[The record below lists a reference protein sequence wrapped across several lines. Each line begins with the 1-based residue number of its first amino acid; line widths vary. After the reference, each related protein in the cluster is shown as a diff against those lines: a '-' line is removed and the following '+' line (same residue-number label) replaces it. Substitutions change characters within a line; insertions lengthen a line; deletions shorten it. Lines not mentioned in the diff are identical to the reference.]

1 MIITFY
7 WKKDHV
13 AMVVKQDDGGILL
26 FESSSKKGVN
36 LIPFKAIISSVNDP
50 SHKLTK

>member
-1 MIITFY
+1 MIKI
-7 WKKDHV
+7 DHV

-36 LIPFKAIISSVNDP
+36 LIPFKAIISPENEY
-50 SHKLTK
+50 SHNLTK